1 MKGTFMNFTFESQ
14 GTNTYLVYAVNPEDI
29 IDTISLGMLTNNKI
43 PGLVPT
49 QFSQMNATKY
59 IKYNVSSRV
68 SVRQF
73 FSGVVNK
80 KRLLGVF
87 CGIINAMLA
96 AEEYMIDSSSIILDL
111 DYIFTDVSTCETI
124 LICLPIAQMGQ
135 NVDLGEFFKNI
146 VFATKFDQTENC
158 DYVAQIINYLNSTP
172 IFSLTD
178 FKAVL
183 DNIDNLG
190 VDKSEPSYSERLAPV
205 SQPKHMPQLDQN
217 PQPIQ
222 STPVAQTPQSISSPQ
237 PIQPIQPI
245 QTSVQPPHPINNNWG
260 NQTAQVSIPTAP
272 VGSVKQVPQ
281 IPVPPVSTQKKTK
294 TSSDSQEKEISFFY
308 LMQHYNKENAAAY
321 KAQKEAKKQAA
332 SITKAKRSGKK
343 EKAPPVPPSMEF
355 AVPGQAVPQTS
366 SVPPTSP
373 AVYPVTP
380 SVPVGATV
388 SPVQQVAQT
397 PYVPYQPICGQSL
410 NFGETTILGG
420 GSSGETTILSMNRSQ
435 AQDTPYIIRLK
446 NREKIPL
453 NKPVFRIGKE
463 RSYVDYF
470 VGDNTAIS
478 RSHANI
484 ITREGKYFVV
494 DTNSTN
500 HTFLN
505 DNIIQSNQEI
515 EIFNGDR
522 IRFANEEFEFRIC

>member
-1 MKGTFMNFTFESQ
+1 MNFTFESQ

-96 AEEYMIDSSSIILDL
+96 AEEYMIDSSSIILNL

-190 VDKSEPSYSERLAPV
+190 VDKSEPSYSERLV
-205 SQPKHMPQLDQN
+205 
-217 PQPIQ
+217 
-222 STPVAQTPQSISSPQ
+222 
-237 PIQPIQPI
+237 
-245 QTSVQPPHPINNNWG
+245 
-260 NQTAQVSIPTAP
+260 
-272 VGSVKQVPQ
+272 
-281 IPVPPVSTQKKTK
+281 
-294 TSSDSQEKEISFFY
+294 
-308 LMQHYNKENAAAY
+308 
-321 KAQKEAKKQAA
+321 
-332 SITKAKRSGKK
+332 
-343 EKAPPVPPSMEF
+343 
-355 AVPGQAVPQTS
+355 
-366 SVPPTSP
+366 
-373 AVYPVTP
+373 
-380 SVPVGATV
+380 
-388 SPVQQVAQT
+388 
-397 PYVPYQPICGQSL
+397 
-410 NFGETTILGG
+410 
-420 GSSGETTILSMNRSQ
+420 
-435 AQDTPYIIRLK
+435 
-446 NREKIPL
+446 
-453 NKPVFRIGKE
+453 
-463 RSYVDYF
+463 
-470 VGDNTAIS
+470 
-478 RSHANI
+478 
-484 ITREGKYFVV
+484 
-494 DTNSTN
+494 
-500 HTFLN
+500 
-505 DNIIQSNQEI
+505 
-515 EIFNGDR
+515 
-522 IRFANEEFEFRIC
+522 

>member
-1 MKGTFMNFTFESQ
+1 MNFTFESQ
-14 GTNTYLVYAVNPEDI
+14 GTNTYLVYAVKPEDT

-43 PGLVPT
+43 LGLVPT
-49 QFSQMNATKY
+49 QFAQMNATKY

-73 FSGVVNK
+73 FSGIVNK

-87 CGIINAMLA
+87 RGIINAMLS
-96 AEEYMIDSSSIILDL
+96 AEEYMIDANSIILDL

-124 LICLPIAQMGQ
+124 LICLPITQTGPAI
-135 NVDLGEFFKNI
+135 DLGEFFKNI
-146 VFATKFDQTENC
+146 VFSTKFDQTENC
-158 DYVAQIINYLNSTP
+158 DYVAQIINYLNCSP
-172 IFSLTD
+172 VFSLTD

-183 DNIDNLG
+183 DNIEGLG
-190 VDKSEPSYSERLAPV
+190 TDRPGASYSEKFIQTPQSAQV
-205 SQPKHMPQLDQN
+205 SQVEQM

-222 STPVAQTPQSISSPQ
+222 IPQSIQMSPSTQIPQ
-237 PIQPIQPI
+237 PMQMPAPPQQPLKN
-245 QTSVQPPHPINNNWG
+245 SLG
-260 NQTAQVSIPTAP
+260 NQPAQAAIPNP
-272 VGSVKQVPQ
+272 SVNTSNQIPQ
-281 IPVPPVSTQKKTK
+281 MPVPPLPAQMKAEK
-294 TSSDSQEKEISFFY
+294 TSAPKEKGISFFY
-308 LMQHYNKENAAAY
+308 LMQHYNKENAAVY

-332 SITKAKRSGKK
+332 SITKGNKPNKKAKTMP
-343 EKAPPVPPSMEF
+343 AQPPIGF
-355 AVPGQAVPQTS
+355 AVPGQGTAS
-366 SVPPTSP
+366 ASSP
-373 AVYPVTP
+373 APATYSAASSTP
-380 SVPVGATV
+380 LEPTAP
-388 SPVQQVAQT
+388 PVQQIAQPSYT
-397 PYVPYQPICGQSL
+397 PYQPVCGQSL

-420 GSSGETTILSMNRSQ
+420 GSSGETTILSMVHSQ
-435 AQDTPYIIRLK
+435 PQDMPYLVRLK
-446 NREKIPL
+446 NREKISL

-484 ITREGKYFVV
+484 ITRDGKYFVV

-500 HTFLN
+500 HTFIN

-522 IRFANEEFEFRIC
+522 IRFANEEFEFRIY